1 MKDQQVSVVE
11 PTLSQSHVLPTGK
24 PVVEY
29 KTDTR
34 QETIPEILERTSRHG
49 NNGMAF
55 MAIDLGEPIRR
66 IRRWRR
72 LLPNVEPFYAIKCN
86 SDIAILKTLVEQGIG
101 FDCASKEE
109 ISTML
114 KLGVEPEKIIFA
126 NPCKPAAHIQYAA
139 RNGVDMMTFDNMDEL
154 YKVKENHPGAKL
166 VLRVLTDDSKSVC
179 RFGLKFG
186 APGYMTKRLLQTAKE
201 LDIDVIGV
209 SFHVGSGCF
218 DPTSYHDAIAVARKV
233 FDEAAEVGYKLHF
246 LDLGGGYP
254 GLDGVDGAPFEQ
266 SAAVI
271 RQSLADMFP
280 EGVRFIAEPGRYVVA
295 ASNTL
300 AVSITSRRAI
310 LPHYKNP
317 NGSNTE
323 EKPSFMYYVNDGV
336 YGSFNCILFD
346 HAKVQPKVLQKEGEC
361 LLGEEPNFPEQF
373 DASIWGPTCD
383 SMDCITR
390 TAVLPE
396 LNVGDWLYF
405 ENMGAYTVAASSTFN
420 GFPKPILYYT
430 NTEM

>member
-1 MKDQQVSVVE
+1 MKDQQGGVVVE
-11 PTLSQSHVLPTGK
+11 PTLSQAHVLPQGK

-49 NNGMAF
+49 NDGMPF
-55 MAIDLGEPIRR
+55 MAIDLGEPVRR
-66 IRRWRR
+66 IRKWQR

-86 SDIAILKTLVEQGIG
+86 SDLAILKTLVELDIG

-114 KLGVEPEKIIFA
+114 KLGVAPEKIIFA
-126 NPCKPAAHIQYAA
+126 NPCKPVAHIQYAA
-139 RNGVDMMTFDNMDEL
+139 RNGVDMMTFDNLDEL
-154 YKVKENHPGAKL
+154 QKVKENHPGAKL

-186 APGYMTKRLLQTAKE
+186 APAFMTKRLLQTARDMDLE
-201 LDIDVIGV
+201 VIGV

-218 DPTSYHDAIAVARKV
+218 DPTSYRDAISVARRV
-233 FDEAAEVGYKLHF
+233 FNEGAEVGYNFDF

-254 GLDGVDGAPFEQ
+254 GLDGVDGAPFEETA
-266 SAAVI
+266 SVI
-271 RQSLADMFP
+271 RETLAEMFP
-280 EGVRFIAEPGRYVVA
+280 EGVRFIAEPGRFVVA
-295 ASNTL
+295 ACGAL
-300 AVSITSRRAI
+300 AVSVTSRRVIRPEFKSA
-310 LPHYKNP
+310 NP
-317 NGSNTE
+317 SADDKAT
-323 EKPSFMYYVNDGV
+323 FMYYVNDGV

-346 HAKVQPKVLQKEGEC
+346 HAKVEPKVLQKDNEC
-361 LLGEEPNFPEQF
+361 LFGQEVSGENY

-390 TAVLPE
+390 TARLPE
-396 LNVGDWLYF
+396 LQVGDWLYF
-405 ENMGAYTVAASSTFN
+405 ENMGAYTIAASSTFN
-420 GFPKPILYYT
+420 GFPKPILY
-430 NTEM
+430 